1 MGTSGRSSS
10 PAGFTQEFKA
20 RLFLFAACLWPLWVL
35 ALFGASSNPTI
46 DDSTGALVG
55 PSKIMHSNART
66 TNLRNLMDRVDIMGY
81 GPTHPRVAFVVV
93 GSDENGDNDDAEAL
107 KSTVESVFRNTD
119 LNRVFLICAVLDGQ
133 DEISNKELV
142 SDLVQMDQGS
152 VPHWHGLRPDI
163 HIGGLSKNTDTTVDE
178 DPHGRKIHT
187 MFHPERVGIAA
198 ARSEAVEFVQLLA
211 QKHIEAGLKTPEEDL
226 ILVFLQAGA
235 QLTEHTWLQAV
246 THALIVPPPLLRG
259 DEDVALK
266 LANAVS
272 LRLEDPG
279 KVTSFDEKL
288 MPMLQA
294 SAKAE
299 DINSSSGASYGTPAL
314 NGAGI
319 ALRLDTFVA
328 LPAQDSSLMDP
339 WPANLELALNLW
351 LCADGIDIL
360 QDAQITTTNSWMESL
375 PTVPLDPLLAA
386 RFAAVWMD
394 DAMQQR
400 FFQAYSSQI
409 TRLEWDT
416 KIQHVKQS
424 PTFPKGDIA
433 KRCRPF
439 EWYAQ
444 EVNTHLGKVLDQTKW
459 EEHTH
464 AISETRGTVKK
475 AEMAQVAADIVD
487 HEAKHQAAAHPNP
500 NIRANLQAE
509 EQRKA
514 EQAARDIKEH
524 DVNHEEHHEPPP
536 EEQQPVA
543 AVVAAAA
550 VLKTG
555 ERRKPKIP
563 LRQENLEIVQK
574 ATPVDITFIPMD
586 GGHTDHPHMGA
597 KDEEGNWGYV
607 HDEKALRN
615 NPPPF
620 TLDEDYEREACSLR
634 DNNFKMMTQRVAV
647 DTEYERKQNEAGVKR
662 DKIFCL
668 VYTTE
673 SGHSRIP
680 NIRETWGPKCDGF
693 MVGSTKT
700 DKSLGTVEI
709 PHEGPEECKIRSL
722 CCNELSSRSEH
733 LTPPFRDILF
743 VHI

>member
-1 MGTSGRSSS
+1 MHSRSSRNGS
-10 PAGFTQEFKA
+10 SAPMSGGLMSSSGSNGLTQEFKA
-20 RLFLFAACLWPLWVL
+20 RLFLFLACLWPLWVL
-35 ALFGASSNPTI
+35 ALFGASSNPNI
-46 DDSTGALVG
+46 DDNTGAVVG
-55 PSKIMHSNART
+55 PSKTVVHRT
-66 TNLRNLMDRVDIMGY
+66 MNLRSALDRVDIMGY
-81 GPTHPRVAFVVV
+81 GPTHPRIAFVVV
-93 GSDENGDNDDAEAL
+93 GDEAEPI

-119 LNRVFLICAVLDGQ
+119 LNRVFLICTVLDGQ
-133 DEISNKELV
+133 EESKELV
-142 SDLVQMDQGS
+142 DELMKMDQGS

-163 HIGGLSKNTDTTVDE
+163 HIGGMSKNKEAAEE

-187 MFHPERVGIAA
+187 MFHPQRVGVTA
-198 ARSEAVEFVQLLA
+198 ARLEAVEIVQLLA
-211 QKHIEAGLKTPEEDL
+211 QKHVEAGLKSPDEDL
-226 ILVFLQAGA
+226 ILVLLQAGA
-235 QLTEHTWLQAV
+235 QLTDHTWLQAI
-246 THALIVPPPLLRG
+246 TNALIVPPPILRG

-288 MPMLQA
+288 APLLQA
-294 SAKAE
+294 NAKAS

-319 ALRLDTFVA
+319 ALRLETFVH
-328 LPAQDSSLMDP
+328 LPAQDPSLMDP

-360 QDAQITTTNSWMESL
+360 QDAQITATNSWMDAL

-394 DAMQQR
+394 AAMQQR
-400 FFQAYSSQI
+400 FFQAYSTQI
-409 TRLEWDT
+409 TRLDWET
-416 KIQHVKQS
+416 KIQRVKQS

-444 EVNTHLGKVLDQTKW
+444 EVNTHLGKILEQTKW
-459 EEHTH
+459 EQAKAGGEHAVGGGGGTMKKGG
-464 AISETRGTVKK
+464 TTVKK

-487 HEAKHQAAAHPNP
+487 HEAKHEAAAHPNP
-500 NIRANLQAE
+500 NIRANLE
-509 EQRKA
+509 EAQRK
-514 EQAARDIKEH
+514 IKQEAL
-524 DVNHEEHHEPPP
+524 DKENEAKHEEHAEPPP
-536 EEQQPVA
+536 VDVA
-543 AVVAAAA
+543 PGGAAAE
-550 VLKTG
+550 TDG
-555 ERRKPKIP
+555 RRKPKIP
-563 LRQENLEIVQK
+563 LRKENLEIVQK
-574 ATPVDITFIPMD
+574 AQPIDISYIPMD
-586 GGHTDHPHMGA
+586 GGHKDHPHMGA
-597 KDEEGNWGYV
+597 KDEDGNWGYV

-615 NPPPF
+615 NPPP
-620 TLDEDYEREACSLR
+620 LAWDENVEREACSLR
-634 DNNFKMMTQRVAV
+634 DNNFRMMTERVVV

-680 NIRETWGPKCDGF
+680 NIRDTWGAKCDGF

-700 DKSLGTVEI
+700 DKSLGAVEI
-709 PHEGPEECKIRSL
+709 PHEGPEECKI
-722 CCNELSSRSEH
+722 
-733 LTPPFRDILF
+733 
-743 VHI
+743 